1 MAINV
6 YQNSGDPNTNWAW
19 FEQQKKAKANLR
31 FRLSLGSPDDKD
43 GLDENHG
50 GAFVLSLSPFV
61 LLGALHRCSA
71 CGGPQR
77 LSQSCGRSTA
87 SPVALALPGY
97 GTYRRQLRLCSRCEW
112 PAQSDCRH
120 Q

>member
-50 GAFVLSLSPFV
+50 GALSFAFLP
-61 LLGALHRCSA
+61 LGALHHCSA
-71 CGGPQR
+71 CGGPQQP
-77 LSQSCGRSTA
+77 SYGRSIVST
-87 SPVALALPGY
+87 VALALPGY
-97 GTYRRQLRLCSRCEW
+97 GTYHRQLSLCSRCEW
-112 PAQSDCRH
+112 SAQSVCRH
-120 Q
+120 H